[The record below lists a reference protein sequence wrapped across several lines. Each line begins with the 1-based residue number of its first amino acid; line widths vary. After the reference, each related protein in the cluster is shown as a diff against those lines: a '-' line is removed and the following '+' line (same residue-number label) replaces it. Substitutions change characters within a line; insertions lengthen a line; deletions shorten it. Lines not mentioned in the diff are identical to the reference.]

1 MNINWKPNKRD
12 SKTIHHQICDY
23 FIEQITKGHWPI
35 GTKLPSE
42 RKLSQSFEVNRST
55 ISTAFDELKSKG
67 IIESKGASGTFVS
80 NNTWSL
86 LATSNQANWKSYLEY
101 GLHMPNLKTIQT
113 INKEEFGD
121 DIIRLSTGELSPT
134 CFPKIRFKA
143 IMDNVLLE
151 MNGLNYEEPL
161 GFLPLREALV
171 EYLSHLGIHVN
182 VNQILITSGSL
193 QALSLIS
200 IGLLQR
206 GSTLFVEKP
215 SYIKSLNVFP
225 SLNMKYKGLEM
236 DDEGLVLDDLKSI
249 LKNGGTNMLYTIP
262 TLHNPTGIMMSETR
276 RQKLLELSSE
286 FRLPIIEDDAYR
298 DISFNESPKP
308 IKSYDEKG
316 NVLYLGTLSKSFSPG
331 LRIGW
336 VVGPQPIVEHLG
348 DIKMQTDYGSSS
360 ISQHIAY
367 HWFKD
372 GHYTAYKEE
381 LKSWLYDRM
390 QFTMKLLE
398 INMKELAT
406 WKEPSGGFYVWLK
419 LKKSID
425 INLLFKRCLEDK
437 VLINPGHIYD
447 FENNNAIRLS
457 YAYASKN
464 DLEKG
469 IKLLSKH
476 IKECT

>member
-1 MNINWKPNKRD
+1 
-12 SKTIHHQICDY
+12 
-23 FIEQITKGHWPI
+23 
-35 GTKLPSE
+35 
-42 RKLSQSFEVNRST
+42 
-55 ISTAFDELKSKG
+55 
-67 IIESKGASGTFVS
+67 
-80 NNTWSL
+80 
-86 LATSNQANWKSYLEY
+86 
-101 GLHMPNLKTIQT
+101 MPNLKTIQT

-121 DIIRLSTGELSPT
+121 NIIRLSTGELSPD
-134 CFPKIRFKA
+134 CFPKERFKD
-143 IMDNVLLE
+143 IMDQVLSK
-151 MNGLNYEEPL
+151 MNGLSYEEPL
-161 GFLPLREALV
+161 GYLPLREALV
-171 EYLSHLGIHVN
+171 SYLKTLNIHVN

-225 SLNMKYKGLEM
+225 SLNMKYKGLPM
-236 DDEGLVLDDLKSI
+236 DDEGLMLQDLKNT
-249 LKNGGTNMLYTIP
+249 LKRGGTNMLYTIP
-262 TLHNPTGIMMSETR
+262 TLHNPTGIVMSEKR
-276 RQKLLELSSE
+276 RQRLLDISSE

-298 DISFNESPKP
+298 DVAFTEPPLP
-308 IKSYDEKG
+308 IKSFDEKG

-372 GHYTAYKEE
+372 GHYESYKEE
-381 LKSWLYDRM
+381 LKDWLMDRM
-390 QFTMKLLE
+390 TFTLNLLE
-398 INMKELAT
+398 EYMADLASWQT
-406 WKEPSGGFYVWLK
+406 PKGGFYIWIK
-419 LKKSID
+419 LKHPLD
-425 INLLFKRCLEDK
+425 INLLFKKCLKDK

-457 YAYASKN
+457 YAYASKD
-464 DLEKG
+464 DLKKG
-469 IKLLSKH
+469 IILLSEH
-476 IKECT
+476 IKHSI